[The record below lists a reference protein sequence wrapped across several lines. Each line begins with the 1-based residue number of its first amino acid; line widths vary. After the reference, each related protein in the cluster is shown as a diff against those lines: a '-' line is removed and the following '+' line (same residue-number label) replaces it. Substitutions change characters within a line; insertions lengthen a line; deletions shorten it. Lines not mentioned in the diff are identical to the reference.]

1 MGPGSGT
8 LAIVPE
14 QLKGFLE
21 VPSPHDRQVQAHQR
35 GQPLLLVSGE
45 VPGILQLR
53 QMKWCAARE
62 LHVAG
67 AIIGSDLLEQ
77 FELDTIAEAYVPV
90 IRAAIR
96 SRQMVRF
103 YYDGGVDPGYRTVE
117 PHTIDYNEANHLT
130 LGAWCVSGAGA
141 SHEDQG
147 WREYLLSEMSL
158 VTVLPVYF
166 FGSRRDCPSDRG
178 TSLHNLQCAP

>member
-1 MGPGSGT
+1 MEFSFNSGCAAYALT
-8 LAIVPE
+8 
-14 QLKGFLE
+14 QLKW
-21 VPSPHDRQVQAHQR
+21 R
-35 GQPLLLVSGE
+35 
-45 VPGILQLR
+45 
-53 QMKWCAARE
+53 AAQE
-62 LHVAG
+62 LHLARTVTA
-67 AIIGSDLLEQ
+67 SDPLEHV
-77 FELDTIAEAYVPV
+77 ELDTIAESCWAHVPV
-90 IRAAIR
+90 IRAATR

-178 TSLHNLQCAP
+178 KSLHNLQCAP